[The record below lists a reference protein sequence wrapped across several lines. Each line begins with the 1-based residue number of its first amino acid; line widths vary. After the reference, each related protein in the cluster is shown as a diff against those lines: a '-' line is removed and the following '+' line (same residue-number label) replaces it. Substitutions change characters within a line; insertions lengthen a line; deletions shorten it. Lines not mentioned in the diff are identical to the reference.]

1 MQQLH
6 NVHQGAEKCKLRAMG
21 SVFWVN
27 ANREIEEMVKS
38 CAPCQHNKNMNLKE
52 PLIPHDIQQK
62 LWHTLRCGIFFWNNS
77 PCLLLSDYYSK
88 FPLARK
94 LKNIRSNTIIAH
106 LKSIIEEHWIPD
118 KLNKTQFT
126 SALFEKFCSTYGF
139 IHVTTSPYYLQGNGF
154 IERTLETVKNFLQE
168 CKESGADLHRAMSM
182 PPQHPT

>member
-6 NVHQGAEKCKLRAMG
+6 NAHRGAEKCKLRAMG

-126 SALFEKFCSTYGF
+126 SALFQKFSSTYGF
-139 IHVTTSPYYLQGNGF
+139 IHVTNSPY
-154 IERTLETVKNFLQE
+154 
-168 CKESGADLHRAMSM
+168 CKAMVSSKE
-182 PPQHPT
+182 PKRL